1 MVIFWLRLERAKWE
15 KESKKLDS
23 TEVDRIIDKYKSKQ
37 AALISILQDI
47 QAEYNYLPGDVLTY
61 VAKKANLPL
70 SRVCSV
76 ASFFASF
83 SLKPRGRHLIN
94 VCLGTA
100 CHVKGGEKIL
110 ERIEKELNIK
120 TNETTEDL
128 QFTAGAVRCL
138 GCCSL
143 GPVMRINEHIYGRL
157 TQEKISKILNKYKG
171 NRKNK

>member
-15 KESKKLDS
+15 KESKKLDL
-23 TEVDRIIDKYKSKQ
+23 TENDRIIGKYESKQ
-37 AALISILQDI
+37 AALISILQDL
-47 QAEYNYLPGDVLTY
+47 QAQYNYLPGDILTY
-61 VAKKANLPL
+61 VAKKLNLPL

-83 SLKPRGRHLIN
+83 SLKPRGRYLIN

-100 CHVKGGEKIL
+100 CHVKGGGKIL

-120 TNETTEDL
+120 TNETTEDF
-128 QFTAGAVRCL
+128 QFTAEAVRCL

-143 GPVMRINEHIYGRL
+143 GPVMRIDEHIYGRL
-157 TQEKISKILNKYKG
+157 TQGKIPKILNKYKG